1 MIEAGLE
8 KLVEKYIRE
17 FTKDVRSLISQ
28 HESDSKADLKLRETE
43 ISNLK
48 SKIETLNAANF
59 ELKKTISGFERE
71 HETMKAK
78 IKTLERKNHND
89 SENVQKQVAEA
100 ITKIESQLEDVSV
113 RLDQSEAANDV
124 DMNEATDMI
133 ALDSDE
139 DITCVDGE
147 TSPVIQRSGSR
158 GSAGMPICSES
169 ENSNDCLF
177 GGFASDDDGPSNDKK
192 VHKSETS
199 TNEKPTTSTNQK
211 ERPKRRYD
219 PSNPPLFT
227 KSEVFL
233 RKVHEAQQ
241 EKRKSA
247 KLSQRTTDRLLF
259 GDGSDSDDSE
269 PIEVTSSNT
278 KSNKKSNERSNQK
291 PSSSTRTND
300 KEDRTSAVFNRVM
313 TYGQLNAEKKAE
325 KQKSKP
331 RPQPP
336 RLLEQPELLT
346 FEDCLPPK
354 SIPKRNSKSPIMPK
368 VTEVKRAYP
377 IFKKDMK
384 KYQDRATRDEQR
396 KLKRKSTGENSAS
409 KMNRFCIDDEPITIE
424 AKTVNLSESPGKIR
438 AQTLEYQEDLAEWN
452 EIAKKRDAK
461 RKSPGSKPSTSK
473 SGNSSKPSSSKIGS
487 DSSGKTESQIRAQ
500 KQKDLER
507 RKRAQ
512 AKEIC
517 GDNIPLKPTPV
528 LDLAALTRFKNGD
541 FNTQDRR
548 EIKEIEQPLK
558 PIVEYNKRFRKTF
571 KQL

>member
-1 MIEAGLE
+1 MGTHPIFESDFDCLTAFECKMIEAGLE
-8 KLVEKYIRE
+8 KLIERYVRE

-78 IKTLERKNHND
+78 IRTLERKNPND

-199 TNEKPTTSTNQK
+199 ANEKPTTSTNQK

-219 PSNPPLFT
+219 PSNPPLFS

-233 RKVHEAQQ
+233 RKAHEARQ
-241 EKRKSA
+241 EMRKSA

-259 GDGSDSDDSE
+259 GDASDSDDE
-269 PIEVTSSNT
+269 PIEVKPANKNT
-278 KSNKKSNERSNQK
+278 DKK
-291 PSSSTRTND
+291 PSERPANQRQPTRTNEKD
-300 KEDRTSAVFNRVM
+300 DRTSAVFN
-313 TYGQLNAEKKAE
+313 
-325 KQKSKP
+325 
-331 RPQPP
+331 
-336 RLLEQPELLT
+336 
-346 FEDCLPPK
+346 
-354 SIPKRNSKSPIMPK
+354 
-368 VTEVKRAYP
+368 
-377 IFKKDMK
+377 
-384 KYQDRATRDEQR
+384 
-396 KLKRKSTGENSAS
+396 
-409 KMNRFCIDDEPITIE
+409 
-424 AKTVNLSESPGKIR
+424 
-438 AQTLEYQEDLAEWN
+438 
-452 EIAKKRDAK
+452 
-461 RKSPGSKPSTSK
+461 
-473 SGNSSKPSSSKIGS
+473 
-487 DSSGKTESQIRAQ
+487 
-500 KQKDLER
+500 
-507 RKRAQ
+507 
-512 AKEIC
+512 
-517 GDNIPLKPTPV
+517 
-528 LDLAALTRFKNGD
+528 
-541 FNTQDRR
+541 
-548 EIKEIEQPLK
+548 
-558 PIVEYNKRFRKTF
+558 
-571 KQL
+571 

>member
-1 MIEAGLE
+1 M
-8 KLVEKYIRE
+8 
-17 FTKDVRSLISQ
+17 
-28 HESDSKADLKLRETE
+28 
-43 ISNLK
+43 
-48 SKIETLNAANF
+48 
-59 ELKKTISGFERE
+59 
-71 HETMKAK
+71 
-78 IKTLERKNHND
+78 
-89 SENVQKQVAEA
+89 
-100 ITKIESQLEDVSV
+100 SV

-177 GGFASDDDGPSNDKK
+177 GGFASDGDGPSTDKK

-199 TNEKPTTSTNQK
+199 ANQKPTTSTVQK

-269 PIEVTSSNT
+269 PIEVTSSHT

-291 PSSSTRTND
+291 PSSSTRTNE

-331 RPQPP
+331 R
-336 RLLEQPELLT
+336 
-346 FEDCLPPK
+346 
-354 SIPKRNSKSPIMPK
+354 
-368 VTEVKRAYP
+368 
-377 IFKKDMK
+377 
-384 KYQDRATRDEQR
+384 
-396 KLKRKSTGENSAS
+396 
-409 KMNRFCIDDEPITIE
+409 NRFTIYR
-424 AKTVNLSESPGKIR
+424 TGSFLSANQNR
-438 AQTLEYQEDLAEWN
+438 A
-452 EIAKKRDAK
+452 
-461 RKSPGSKPSTSK
+461 
-473 SGNSSKPSSSKIGS
+473 
-487 DSSGKTESQIRAQ
+487 
-500 KQKDLER
+500 
-507 RKRAQ
+507 
-512 AKEIC
+512 
-517 GDNIPLKPTPV
+517 PL
-528 LDLAALTRFKNGD
+528 
-541 FNTQDRR
+541 
-548 EIKEIEQPLK
+548 LK
-558 PIVEYNKRFRKTF
+558 G
-571 KQL
+571 L